1 MGSVRSCEDHVEEVS
16 MVEENPHL
24 KFYSKGEG
32 EKGEGE
38 RGCTPQEKACEFLNV
53 DVVSPGLFSPFK
65 YVVELDSHVREAGP
79 SRKCIRKCMYKF
91 SKKMHIVDGCRYVCT

>member
-24 KFYSKGEG
+24 KFYSKGEP

-38 RGCTPQEKACEFLNV
+38 RGCTPQKEACEFLNA
-53 DVVSPGLFSPFK
+53 DVVSLGLFAPFK
-65 YVVELDSHVREAGP
+65 YVVELIRMSERQGP
-79 SRKCIRKCMYKF
+79 QEN
-91 SKKMHIVDGCRYVCT
+91 VCTIFF